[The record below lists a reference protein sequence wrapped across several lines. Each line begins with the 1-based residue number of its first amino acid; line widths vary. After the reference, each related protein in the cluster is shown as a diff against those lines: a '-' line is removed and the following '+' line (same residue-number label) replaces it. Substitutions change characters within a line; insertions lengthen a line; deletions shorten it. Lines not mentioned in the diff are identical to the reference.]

1 MSPAHTDREYEQELR
16 RLHDRLA
23 DMGQAVCG
31 MLADCVRAFER
42 DDAALAA
49 ETMRRDRNVD
59 RMEVE
64 IDELCLSILARR
76 QPMGSDLRFVTT
88 ALKLVTD
95 LERIADLCVN
105 VCERTQELGGE
116 QRLGEIPDL
125 AKMAGV
131 LQDMVRRSLEAVLS
145 SDVAAGKAVI
155 EQDALVDALLA
166 QVFRQLLTRM
176 AADPSQVG
184 TATRLLSIAKYFE
197 RMGDHATNLAEK
209 AIFMVGGED
218 VRHISAFRLEK
229 GRTIR
234 GVLFLCVHNSARS
247 QMAEGLARSL
257 LPPDTAVWSAGSD
270 PASQVHPR
278 AIEVMREL
286 ALDIAGQ
293 RPKRI
298 SEVPLDQINTVI
310 HLCAEEICVTLPGI
324 ERTETWALSDPAA
337 TDAEPDEQI
346 AAFRRVRDELHRRI
360 RVLAAEAT
368 GAS

>member
-1 MSPAHTDREYEQELR
+1 MSLAHTDREYEQELQ

-23 DMGQAVCG
+23 DMGSAVCG
-31 MLADCVRAFER
+31 MFADCVRAFVNG
-42 DDAALAA
+42 DAALAA
-49 ETMRRDRNVD
+49 QTMRRDRSVD

-116 QRLGEIPDL
+116 LRLDAISDL
-125 AKMAGV
+125 ANMAGV
-131 LQDMVRRSLEAVLS
+131 LQDMVSRSLEAVLS

-155 EQDALVDALLA
+155 AQDARVDALLA
-166 QVFRQLLTRM
+166 QVFRQLLNRM
-176 AADPSQVG
+176 AADPTQAG

-197 RMGDHATNLAEK
+197 RIGDHATNLAEK

-218 VRHISAFRLEK
+218 IRHTSAFRAEK
-229 GRTIR
+229 GRAIR

-257 LPPDTAVWSAGSD
+257 LPPDTAIWSAGSD
-270 PASQVHPR
+270 PASQVDPR
-278 AIEVMREL
+278 AIEVMREMG
-286 ALDIAGQ
+286 LDISGQ
-293 RPKRI
+293 QPKRI
-298 SEVPLDQINTVI
+298 TEVPLDQINTVI

-324 ERTETWALSDPAA
+324 ERAETWALPDPAA
-337 TDAEPDEQI
+337 SEAQPEVQI

-360 RVLAAEAT
+360 RVLVAETTRPA
-368 GAS
+368 